1 MHADELFR
9 RQAKQEAEIAKAKE
23 EGRPIPTFPSVL
35 QGARTAPAS
44 TAAASLPQ
52 SGTTIPLEPDAATV
66 ESWKGKLDKLNETD
80 RATEMEAL
88 RGEYRAKQD
97 ILAQVEKIKEETSK
111 EREARKADGKETMGD
126 RVKSIF
132 GN

>member
-1 MHADELFR
+1 MHADELYR
-9 RQAKQEAEIAKAKE
+9 RQAKQEAAIAKAKE
-23 EGRPIPTFPSVL
+23 EGLPIPTFPSVL
-35 QGARTAPAS
+35 PRSTTPATTS
-44 TAAASLPQ
+44 AASIPQ
-52 SGTTIPLEPDAATV
+52 SGTTIPLEPDAETV

-88 RGEYRAKQD
+88 RAEYRAKQE
-97 ILAQVEKIKEETSK
+97 IVAQVQMIKEETAK
-111 EREARKADGKETMGD
+111 EREARKAEGKETMGD